1 MAAILCLTQLHLA
14 VPVAFDKPIFT
25 KIFMSDAQ
33 TDNSKTTTQH
43 WEREVLEGLL
53 ADNLQEKRRARRWR
67 IFLQTCWLLF
77 GLLIMLMVW
86 SNDRS
91 VNPEVSAK
99 HTALIALE
107 GEIASDSTSSAENV
121 ISALQSA
128 FSEANSVAVI
138 LKINSPGG
146 SPVQA
151 GMINNEIRRLREQY
165 KQKPLYVVVEEV
177 CASGGYYIAAAAD
190 KIFVNQASMIGSI
203 GVMMDGFGFV
213 GLMKH
218 LGVERRLYTA
228 GSHKGML
235 DPFSPQSEQ
244 NREYVQKMLDEIHQ
258 QFIAAVRQGRG
269 TRLKET
275 PELFSGLVWTGQ
287 SSINLGLAD
296 GLGGVESVARD
307 VIKTQNIV
315 DYTQREGL
323 VDRISRRLGA
333 SIGESVGRFLW
344 KANLH

>member
-1 MAAILCLTQLHLA
+1 
-14 VPVAFDKPIFT
+14 
-25 KIFMSDAQ
+25 MSDSQ
-33 TDNSKTTTQH
+33 TVSSETTRQP
-43 WEREVLEGLL
+43 WEREVLQGLL
-53 ADNLQEKRRARRWR
+53 ADNLREKRRARRWR
-67 IFLQTCWLLF
+67 VFLQICWLLL
-77 GLLIMLMVW
+77 GLLIMLTIW
-86 SNDRS
+86 SGDKS
-91 VNPEVSAK
+91 VNPEVSTK
-99 HTALIALE
+99 HTALVSLE
-107 GEIASDSTSSAENV
+107 GEIAAGSTSSAENI

-151 GMINNEIRRLREQY
+151 GMINNEIRRLRTQY
-165 KQKPLYVVVEEV
+165 KHKQLYVVVEEV

-213 GLMKH
+213 GLMKN

-228 GSHKGML
+228 GNHKGML
-235 DPFSPQSEQ
+235 DPFTPQSEQ

-258 QFIAAVRQGRG
+258 QFITAVRQGRG
-269 TRLKET
+269 SRLKET

-296 GLGGVESVARD
+296 GLGSIESVARD
-307 VIKTQNIV
+307 VIKTENIV

-333 SIGESVGRFLW
+333 SIGESATRFLW
-344 KANLH
+344 KAHVH

>member
-1 MAAILCLTQLHLA
+1 
-14 VPVAFDKPIFT
+14 
-25 KIFMSDAQ
+25 MSDSQ
-33 TDNSKTTTQH
+33 TVNSEKTTQS

-53 ADNLQEKRRARRWR
+53 VDNLQEKRRTRRWR
-67 IFLQTCWLLF
+67 IFLQLCWLLF
-77 GLLIMLMVW
+77 GLLIVLTIW
-86 SNDRS
+86 SSDRS
-91 VNPEVSAK
+91 VNPEISAK
-99 HTALIALE
+99 HTALVSLE
-107 GEIASDSTSSAENV
+107 GEVASGSAGSAEN
-121 ISALQSA
+121 IINALQSA
-128 FSEANSVAVI
+128 FSEAHSVAVI

-151 GMINNEIRRLREQY
+151 GMINNEIRRLRGQY

-213 GLMKH
+213 DLMKH

-244 NREYVQKMLDEIHQ
+244 NREYAQKMLNEIHQ
-258 QFIAAVRQGRG
+258 QFITAVRQGRG
-269 TRLKET
+269 ARLKET

-296 GLGGVESVARD
+296 GLGSIESVARD
-307 VIKTQNIV
+307 VIKTENIV

>member
-1 MAAILCLTQLHLA
+1 
-14 VPVAFDKPIFT
+14 
-25 KIFMSDAQ
+25 MSDSQ
-33 TDNSKTTTQH
+33 TVSSETTRQP
-43 WEREVLEGLL
+43 WEREVLQGLL
-53 ADNLQEKRRARRWR
+53 ADNLREKRTARRWR
-67 IFLQTCWLLF
+67 VFLQICWLLL
-77 GLLIMLMVW
+77 GLLIMLTIW
-86 SNDRS
+86 SGDKS
-91 VNPEVSAK
+91 VNPDVSTK
-99 HTALIALE
+99 HTALVPLE
-107 GEIASDSTSSAENV
+107 GEIAAGSTSSAENI

-151 GMINNEIRRLREQY
+151 GMINNEIRRLRTQY
-165 KQKPLYVVVEEV
+165 KHKQLYVVVEEV

-213 GLMKH
+213 GLMKN

-228 GSHKGML
+228 GNHKGML
-235 DPFSPQSEQ
+235 DPFTPQSEQ

-258 QFIAAVRQGRG
+258 QFITAVRQGRG
-269 TRLKET
+269 SRLKET

-296 GLGGVESVARD
+296 GLGSIESVARD

-333 SIGESVGRFLW
+333 SIGESATRFLW
-344 KANLH
+344 KAHVH